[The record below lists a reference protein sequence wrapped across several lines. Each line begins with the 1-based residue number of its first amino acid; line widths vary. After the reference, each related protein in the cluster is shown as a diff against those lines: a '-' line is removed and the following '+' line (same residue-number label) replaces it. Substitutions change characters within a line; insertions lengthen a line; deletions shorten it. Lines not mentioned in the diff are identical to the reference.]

1 MGLTKLSLRRPVS
14 VIVII
19 AAIVVFGIGSIFGL
33 NMQLSPDMEMPMFI
47 VVTSYVGVSP
57 EDIDELVS
65 QEIEEAGGTL
75 KGLKNIESSSSE
87 SFSMVMFQY
96 EYGTDMDDAYMDL
109 LEAINENKNKLPSD
123 AGTPRI
129 IELNMNSLPT
139 VMISASAEGDID
151 LLHYVEDDVVP
162 ELERITDVAEVEIS
176 GGKET
181 YVSVSLNPQKM
192 AQYGIS
198 MGTVVTYINA
208 ADFNMPVGTAVQGDQ
223 SMNVSISAE
232 YTTIEQLRA
241 IPITTSKGTVIQLSD
256 VADIKNNYERA
267 TSLSRYNG
275 LDNVTISIT
284 KRQSAG
290 DVSVANDVKE
300 VISKLESKDAGAK
313 FVIISD
319 TSKDVKNSLK
329 AVADTLILGM
339 ALSMLILFLFFGD
352 LKGSLIVGC
361 SMPISILITFILMK
375 LMGFSLN
382 VVTMGGLVIG
392 VGMMVD
398 NSIVVLESCF
408 RKRDDGLSYHEAAEE
423 GTKFVLNSIIAS
435 TTTTVA
441 VFLPISLTKGLSGQM
456 FGPLGFTI
464 VFSLLASLV
473 SAITLVPL
481 FFSKYKPK
489 ERKDTP
495 ITRTLDR
502 ISTRYSKML
511 RGVLHHKKMAVLIAI
526 ILLVLSGL
534 GATLLNMELMPS
546 VDQGQIAFNITGRP
560 GLELEEYDKL
570 LQSLETLV
578 TENPDVETYSVTA
591 DSSDSSA
598 KVNVF
603 LKKDRSRETWEIA
616 QDWSIAVKEM
626 IGFDISVSEVTGDSG
641 MGSIGGGDTKVTLLG
656 SNIDELKEASAMVE
670 DIMKDT
676 QGIIDVTSTANTS
689 GSKVKLKIDPLKAA
703 AVGFTPAAVAQ
714 NVNMALSGVDTIEIM
729 NQKKL
734 YTVTVEYPEDMYRE
748 VISLKGLVLQSP
760 SGKQVMLSDI
770 ADFTYT
776 DSAEQITRFNGRY
789 SVDVTG
795 TTLREA
801 KFDAQ
806 DSVDKRVAACVFPGD
821 VAAGETTQ
829 DEMMTDEFTSL
840 LSSIV
845 VAILLVLMIM
855 AMQFES
861 VRFSLMVM
869 WCIPFSLVGSVGL
882 MLISGTTLT
891 MVSMMGLLMLVGTV
905 VNNGILFVDTANQLR
920 GEYAGRDKL
929 AEYDTD
935 EAGDAQAVN
944 VISEADT
951 QSDEVSVKQTTAEA
965 DLQSNEEPVALTM
978 SVAGMQREDALV
990 ETGRIRLRPIL
1001 MTSLTTVLAMVPMSL
1016 GIGEGTEMMQSM
1028 GVVIIGGFVASTVL
1042 TLFLIPVFYTLLD
1055 QVNSGEKKL
1064 FKGPKKEKKEKKSKK
1079 RKKKDDE
1086 IEIVDIE

>member
-1 MGLTKLSLRRPVS
+1 MGLTRLSLKRPVS
-14 VIVII
+14 VVVII
-19 AAIVVFGIGSIFGL
+19 AAIIVFGISSIFGL

-47 VVTSYVGVSP
+47 VITSYVGVSP
-57 EDIDELVS
+57 EDVDELVS

-75 KGLKNIESSSSE
+75 KGLKNIQSTSAESM
-87 SFSMVMFQY
+87 SMVMFQY

-109 LEAINENKNKLPSD
+109 LEALNENANQLPSD

-129 IELNMNSLPT
+129 IELNVNSLPT

-151 LLHYVEDDVVP
+151 LLNYIENDVVP
-162 ELERITDVAEVEIS
+162 ELERITDVAEVEVS
-176 GGKET
+176 GGKEA

-192 AQYGIS
+192 AQYGLS
-198 MGTVVTYINA
+198 MSTVVTYINA
-208 ADFNMPVGTAVQGDQ
+208 ADFNMPVGTAMQGNQ

-232 YTTIEQLRA
+232 YNTIEQLRS
-241 IPITTSKGTVIQLSD
+241 IPITTAKGTVIQLSD
-256 VADIKNNYERA
+256 VADIRNNYERT

-275 LDNVTISIT
+275 LENVTLSIT

-290 DVSVANDVKE
+290 DVAVANEVKS
-300 VISKLESKDAGAK
+300 VISKFEAEDAGAN

-319 TSKDVKNSLK
+319 TSEDVKDSLK
-329 AVADTLILGM
+329 AVANTLLLGM
-339 ALSMLILFLFFGD
+339 ALPMLILFLFFGD
-352 LKGSLIVGC
+352 IKGSLIVGC

-375 LMGFSLN
+375 FMGFSLN

-408 RKRDDGLSYHEAAEE
+408 RKRDEGLPYREAAEA
-423 GTKFVLNSIIAS
+423 GTKFVLNSIVAS
-435 TTTTVA
+435 TTTTIA

-481 FFSKYKPK
+481 FFSKYKPQ

-511 RGVLHHKKMAVLIAI
+511 RGVLHHKKLAVLIAI
-526 ILLVLSGL
+526 VLLLLSGL
-534 GATLLNMELMPS
+534 GATLLNTELMPS
-546 VDQGQIAFNITGRP
+546 VDQGQIAFNITGKP
-560 GLELEEYDKL
+560 GLELEKYDEL
-570 LQSLETLV
+570 LQSLETMV
-578 TENPDVETYSVTA
+578 AENPDVETYSVTA
-591 DSSDSSA
+591 DSSSSTA
-598 KVNVF
+598 TVNVF
-603 LKKDRSRETWEIA
+603 LKKDRSKETWEVA
-616 QDWSIAVKEM
+616 EDWSLIVKEM
-626 IGFDISVSEVTGDSG
+626 IGFDISVSEVTSD
-641 MGSIGGGDTKVTLLG
+641 MGSMGALGGSGTQITLLG
-656 SNIDELKEASAMVE
+656 SNIEDLQEASAMVE
-670 DIMKDT
+670 NIMKDT
-676 QGIIDVTSTANTS
+676 PGIFDVTSTANTS
-689 GSKVKLKIDPLKAA
+689 GSKVKLVIDPLKAA
-703 AVGFTPAAVAQ
+703 SVGFTPAAVAQ
-714 NVNMALSGVDTIEIM
+714 NVNMALSGVDTIEIT

-734 YTVTVEYPEDMYRE
+734 YTVTVEYPHGMYEE
-748 VISLKGLVLQSP
+748 VASLKNLILQSP
-760 SGKQVMLSDI
+760 SGKQIMLSDI
-770 ADFTYT
+770 ADFVYT
-776 DSAEQITRFNGRY
+776 DSAEQLTRYNGRY

-795 TTLREA
+795 TTLRDA

-806 DSVDKRVAACVFPGD
+806 DSVDRRVAQSVFPGD
-821 VAAGETTQ
+821 VSIGSTTQ
-829 DEMMTDEFTSL
+829 TEMMTEEFTSL
-840 LSSIV
+840 LYSIV

-882 MLISGTTLT
+882 MLAMGTTLT

-920 GEYAGRDKL
+920 EQYA
-929 AEYDTD
+929 
-935 EAGDAQAVN
+935 
-944 VISEADT
+944 
-951 QSDEVSVKQTTAEA
+951 
-965 DLQSNEEPVALTM
+965 
-978 SVAGMQREDALV
+978 REDALV

-1055 QVNSGEKKL
+1055 QVNSGERKL
-1064 FKGPKKEKKEKKSKK
+1064 FKGPKKD
-1079 RKKKDDE
+1079 KKKD

>member
-1 MGLTKLSLRRPVS
+1 MGLTKLSLKRPVS
-14 VIVII
+14 VIVVI
-19 AAIVVFGIGSIFGL
+19 AAIIVFGVGSIFGL

-47 VVTSYVGVSP
+47 VMTTYIGVSP

-75 KGLKNIESSSSE
+75 KGLKNIQSSSAE
-87 SFSMVMFQY
+87 SMSMVMFQY

-109 LEAINENKNKLPSD
+109 LEALNENANKLPSG

-129 IELNMNSLPT
+129 IELNINAMPT
-139 VMISASAEGDID
+139 VMISASADGDID
-151 LLHYVEDDVVP
+151 LLNYVENDVVP
-162 ELERITDVAEVEIS
+162 ELERITDVAEVGVS
-176 GGKET
+176 GGKEA

-192 AQYGIS
+192 DQYGLS
-198 MGTVVTYINA
+198 MSTIVTYINA
-208 ADFNMPVGTAVQGDQ
+208 ANFNMPVGTAIQGNQ

-232 YTTIEQLRA
+232 YNTIEQLRS
-241 IPITTSKGTVIQLSD
+241 IPITTGKGTVIQLSD
-256 VADIKNNYERA
+256 VADIRNNYEKS

-290 DVSVANDVKE
+290 DVAVANDVKA
-300 VISKLESKDAGAK
+300 VIEKLKTEDSGAN
-313 FVIISD
+313 FLIISD
-319 TSKDVKNSLK
+319 TSEDVKDSLK
-329 AVADTLILGM
+329 AVADTLLLGM
-339 ALSMLILFLFFGD
+339 GLSMLILFLFFGD
-352 LKGSLIVGC
+352 FKGSLIVGC

-408 RKRDDGLSYHEAAEE
+408 RKKDDGLTYREAAEE
-423 GTKFVLNSIIAS
+423 GTRFVLNSIAAS

-481 FFSKYKPK
+481 FFSRYRPK
-489 ERKDTP
+489 ERKDTVV
-495 ITRTLDR
+495 TRALAR

-511 RGVLHHKKMAVLIAI
+511 RGVLHHKKLAVLIAL
-526 ILLVLSGL
+526 ILLVLSGF
-534 GATLLNMELMPS
+534 GASLLDMELMPAT
-546 VDQGQIAFNITGRP
+546 DQGQIAFQITGRP
-560 GLELEEYDKL
+560 GLSLEKYDRL
-570 LQSLETLV
+570 LQSLESMV
-578 TENPDVETYSVTA
+578 ASNPDVESYNVTA
-591 DSSDSSA
+591 DSSGATAS
-598 KVNVF
+598 VNVF
-603 LKKDRSRETWEIA
+603 LKKDREKETWETAESWKLAMKGIA
-616 QDWSIAVKEM
+616 
-626 IGFDISVSEVTGDSG
+626 GFDISVEEVTSD
-641 MGSIGGGDTKVTLLG
+641 MGSMGALGSSGTKVTLMG
-656 SNIDELKEASAMVE
+656 SNMEDLKEASLMVE

-676 QGIIDVTSTANTS
+676 PGIIDVTSTAYTS
-689 GSKVKLKIDPLKAA
+689 GSKAKLVIDPLKAA
-703 AVGFTPAAVAQ
+703 SVGFTPAGIAQ
-714 NVNMALSGVDTIEIM
+714 EVNHALSGVDTIEIT

-734 YTVTVEYPEDMYRE
+734 YTVTVEYPDEMYE
-748 VISLKGLVLQSP
+748 NVASLKNLVLQAP
-760 SGKQVMLSDI
+760 TGKKVLLSDI
-770 ADFTYT
+770 AEFIYT
-776 DSAEQITRFNGRY
+776 DSPEQLTRYNGRY
-789 SVDVTG
+789 SVDITG
-795 TTLREA
+795 TTLQDA

-806 DSVDKRVAACVFPGD
+806 DSVDARAQSCLFPGD
-821 VAAGETTQ
+821 VAIGSTTQ
-829 DEMMTDEFTSL
+829 TEMMTEEFSSLGTS
-840 LSSIV
+840 II

-882 MLISGTTLT
+882 MLLTGTTLT

-920 GEYAGRDKL
+920 
-929 AEYDTD
+929 TD
-935 EAGDAQAVN
+935 YG
-944 VISEADT
+944 
-951 QSDEVSVKQTTAEA
+951 
-965 DLQSNEEPVALTM
+965 
-978 SVAGMQREDALV
+978 REDALV

-1001 MTSLTTVLAMVPMSL
+1001 MTSLTTILAMVPMSL

-1042 TLFLIPVFYTLLD
+1042 TLFLIPVFYTLMD
-1055 QVNSGEKKL
+1055 QVNSGERRL
-1064 FKGPKKEKKEKKSKK
+1064 FKGPKKHAKKPGAD
-1079 RKKKDDE
+1079 RTDE
-1086 IEIVDIE
+1086 T

>member
-1 MGLTKLSLRRPVS
+1 MGLTKLSLKRPVS
-14 VIVII
+14 VIVLI
-19 AAIVVFGIGSIFGL
+19 AAIIVFGVGSIFGL

-47 VVTSYVGVSP
+47 VMTTYVGVSP
-57 EDIDELVS
+57 EDIDELVT

-75 KGLKNIESSSSE
+75 KGLKNIQSSSME
-87 SFSMVMFQY
+87 SMSTVVFQY

-109 LEAINENKNKLPSD
+109 LEALNENSNKLPSE

-129 IELNMNSLPT
+129 IELNINAIPT
-139 VMISASAEGDID
+139 VMISASADGDID
-151 LLHYVEDDVVP
+151 LLNYVENDVVP
-162 ELERITDVAEVEIS
+162 ELERITDVAEVEVS
-176 GGKET
+176 GGKEA

-192 AQYGIS
+192 AQYGLS
-198 MGTVVTYINA
+198 MNTIVTYINA
-208 ADFNMPVGTAVQGDQ
+208 ADFNMPVGTAMQGNQ

-232 YTTIEQLRA
+232 YNTIEQLRS
-241 IPITTSKGTVIQLSD
+241 IPITTAKGTVIQLSD
-256 VADIKNNYERA
+256 VADIRNNYERT

-275 LDNVTISIT
+275 LDNVTISIS

-300 VISKLESKDAGAK
+300 VIAKLEAENAGAN

-319 TSKDVKNSLK
+319 NSEDVKDSLK
-329 AVADTLILGM
+329 AVADTLVLGM

-352 LKGSLIVGC
+352 FKGSLIVGS

-375 LMGFSLN
+375 FMGFSLN

-408 RKRDDGLSYHEAAEE
+408 RKKDDGLDYREAAEQ

-435 TTTTVA
+435 TATTVA

-481 FFSKYKPK
+481 FFSKYKPR

-495 ITRTLDR
+495 VTRTLDR

-511 RGVLHHKKMAVLIAI
+511 RGVLHHKKMAVLIAV

-534 GATLLNMELMPS
+534 GATLLNMELMPAT
-546 VDQGQIAFNITGRP
+546 DQGQIAFNITGRP
-560 GLELEEYDKL
+560 GLALDRYDEL
-570 LQSLETLV
+570 LQKLETMV
-578 TENPDVETYSVTA
+578 SNNPDVETYNVTA
-591 DSSDSSA
+591 DSSGA
-598 KVNVF
+598 TATVNVF
-603 LKKDRSRETWEIA
+603 LKKDRLKETWETAEDWTIA
-616 QDWSIAVKEM
+616 MEKVA
-626 IGFDISVSEVTGDSG
+626 GFDITVSEVTSDMGAMGGLGGSG
-641 MGSIGGGDTKVTLLG
+641 TEVTLMGSKMED
-656 SNIDELKEASAMVE
+656 LKEASAMVE

-676 QGIIDVTSTANTS
+676 PGIIDVTSTAYTS
-689 GSKVKLKIDPLKAA
+689 GSKVKLVIDPLKAA
-703 AVGFTPAAVAQ
+703 SVGFTPAAVAQ
-714 NVNMALSGVDTIEIM
+714 NVNMALSGVDTIEIT

-734 YTVTVEYPEDMYRE
+734 YTVTVEYPDNMYED
-748 VISLKGLVLQSP
+748 VASLKDLTLQTP
-760 SGKQVMLSDI
+760 TGKQIMLSDI
-770 ADFTYT
+770 AAFVYT
-776 DSAEQITRFNGRY
+776 DSPEQLSRYNGRY
-789 SVDVTG
+789 SVTVTG
-795 TTLREA
+795 TTLKDA

-806 DSVDKRVAACVFPGD
+806 DNVDTRVTACVFPGD
-821 VAAGETTQ
+821 VSVGSTTQ
-829 DEMMTDEFTSL
+829 TEMMTEEFTSL
-840 LSSIV
+840 GVSII

-869 WCIPFSLVGSVGL
+869 WCIPFSLVGSVSL
-882 MLISGTTLT
+882 MLATGTTLT
-891 MVSMMGLLMLVGTV
+891 MVSMMGLLLLVGTV
-905 VNNGILFVDTANQLR
+905 VNNGILFVDTSNQLR
-920 GEYAGRDKL
+920 
-929 AEYDTD
+929 AEY
-935 EAGDAQAVN
+935 E
-944 VISEADT
+944 
-951 QSDEVSVKQTTAEA
+951 
-965 DLQSNEEPVALTM
+965 
-978 SVAGMQREDALV
+978 REDALV
-990 ETGRIRLRPIL
+990 ETGRIRLRPIM
-1001 MTSLTTVLAMVPMSL
+1001 MTSLTTILAMVPMSL

-1055 QVNSGEKKL
+1055 QVQSGERKL
-1064 FKGPKKEKKEKKSKK
+1064 FKGQKKHAKKAGTN
-1079 RKKKDDE
+1079 
-1086 IEIVDIE
+1086 